1 MLTVRNHS
9 IVSPEMMPGICRIER
24 LFPRLER
31 CDWIL
36 VVNTNLKL
44 SSSQCK
50 YTKGK
55 QLHTLTVLFASAGQ
69 TDFQCICAIQSRHM
83 HPSQKYTAFCK
94 LSFKV
99 KVTKWIWQ
107 WTIFLKSR
115 CLSWLEWEHEH
126 QLSTSRIAFF
136 PWAEVS
142 CRECSLQTRP
152 GIHTQDS
159 VLQNCGSNP
168 YGKFDP

>member
-115 CLSWLEWEHEH
+115 WTPVKHFPYCVLPLSRGLLPRVQPSDKAWHSYTRQCTTKLWFYPIWKVW
-126 QLSTSRIAFF
+126 SII
-136 PWAEVS
+136 
-142 CRECSLQTRP
+142 SL
-152 GIHTQDS
+152 
-159 VLQNCGSNP
+159 L
-168 YGKFDP
+168 

>member
-1 MLTVRNHS
+1 
-9 IVSPEMMPGICRIER
+9 MMPGICRIER
-24 LFPRLER
+24 LFPRFER

-55 QLHTLTVLFASAGQ
+55 QLHTLIVLFASAGQ
-69 TDFQCICAIQSRHM
+69 TDFQWICAIHSRHM
-83 HPSQKYTAFCK
+83 HPSQQYTAFCK
-94 LSFKV
+94 LAFKV

-159 VLQNCGSNP
+159 VLQNCGSTQ